1 MRVRWI
7 PVAIPLAA
15 AIQLAAAAVTD
26 ADRTKVYQ
34 SFRTQFDARHYQEA
48 LPIAE
53 RLVTL
58 TEEQYGADNRA
69 LVNPLTNL
77 GTTQYRLRDYPAAE
91 KSYLR
96 GVEILEATAGNGDR
110 QLLRP
115 LHGLGATYLAA
126 GQYEDGSVALK
137 RAIDL
142 SRNLDGLFNIEQLEI
157 LEPLIACYVAL
168 DAKAEAEKEHQYA
181 LRVAESAFGRTDG
194 RMLGPLDR
202 YARWL
207 ERIGRYTTARLLYA
221 RALSI
226 AEKSMGRGSVATVSP
241 LQGIARSYRL
251 EFLNGPEEEG
261 QDSEP
266 FGSNSG
272 MADSSNVL
280 RLNPDGERALRMA
293 LQTLDRNPPV
303 DHRRRGE
310 TLIELGDWFTSGG
323 AFTKGVEQYREA
335 WKELTQGGSTALLES
350 PRLIAYRPPPSSVLR
365 SSLTDENSEEHLV
378 EVKLTVTPEGRTADV
393 EASTSDAPEAMQK
406 SVQAAAKKARYS
418 PRFENGEPVATP
430 GVTLRE
436 RVLVRVKKSAES

>member
-7 PVAIPLAA
+7 PVALALAA
-15 AIQLAAAAVTD
+15 AVQLAGAAVSD
-26 ADRTKVYQ
+26 ADRTQVYQ

-53 RLVTL
+53 RLVSL

-77 GTTQYRLRDYPAAE
+77 GTTQYRLRDFPGAE

-96 GVEILEATAGNGDR
+96 SVEILEATAGNTDR

-126 GQYEDGSVALK
+126 GQFGDGSIALK

-142 SRNLDGLFNIEQLEI
+142 SRNLDGLFNVEQLEI
-157 LEPLIACYVAL
+157 LDPLIACYVAL
-168 DAKAEAEKEHQYA
+168 DATADAEKEHQYA
-181 LRVAESAFGRTDG
+181 LRIAENAFGRTDG

-226 AEKSMGRGSVATVSP
+226 AEKTGGRGSVATVAP

-261 QDSEP
+261 GETEP
-266 FGSNSG
+266 FGNNSL
-272 MADSSNVL
+272 ADSSNVL

-293 LQTLDRNPPV
+293 LQTLDRNQPV

-310 TLIELGDWFTSGG
+310 TLVELGDWFTSGG
-323 AFTKGVEQYREA
+323 AITKGVEQYREA
-335 WKELTQGGSTALLES
+335 WKELSLAGATGLLEA
-350 PRLIAYRPPPSSVLR
+350 PRLIAYRPPPSSVAR
-365 SSLTDENSEEHLV
+365 SSLNEDNSEEHFV

-393 EASTSDAPEAMQK
+393 EPADSDAPESMQK
-406 SVQAAAKKARYS
+406 SVQSAARKARYS
-418 PRFENGEPVATP
+418 PRFENGEPVATT

-436 RVLVRVKKSAES
+436 RVLVRTKKSET

>member
-1 MRVRWI
+1 M
-7 PVAIPLAA
+7 
-15 AIQLAAAAVTD
+15 QLAGAAVSD
-26 ADRTKVYQ
+26 ADRSQVYQ

-53 RLVTL
+53 RLVSL

-77 GTTQYRLRDYPAAE
+77 GTTQYRLHDYPAAE

-96 GVEILEATAGNGDR
+96 GVEILEATAGNADR

-126 GQYEDGSVALK
+126 GQYQDGSIALK

-142 SRNLDGLFNIEQLEI
+142 SRNLDGLFNVEQLEI

-168 DAKAEAEKEHQYA
+168 EATAEAEKEHQYA
-181 LRVAESAFGRTDG
+181 LRVAENAFGRTDG

-226 AEKSMGRGSVATVSP
+226 AEKTMGRGSVATVSP

-251 EFLNGPEEEG
+251 EFLNGPEEEN
-261 QDSEP
+261 QENTEP
-266 FGSNSG
+266 FGNG
-272 MADSSNVL
+272 TLADSSNVL

-293 LQTLDRNPPV
+293 LQTLDRSEPV
-303 DHRRRGE
+303 DHKRRGE
-310 TLIELGDWFTSGG
+310 TLVELGDWFTSGG

-335 WKELTQGGSTALLES
+335 WKELSLAGSTAILEA
-350 PRLIAYRPPPSSVLR
+350 PRLIAYRPPASSVTR
-365 SSLTDENSEEHLV
+365 SSLNEDNSKEHLV
-378 EVKLTVTPEGRTADV
+378 ELKLTVTPEGRTADIV
-393 EASTSDAPEAMQK
+393 PGDSDAPESMQK
-406 SVQAAAKKARYS
+406 SVQTAARKARYS

-436 RVLVRVKKSAES
+436 RVLVRTKKTAES

>member
-7 PVAIPLAA
+7 PVVIPLAA
-15 AIQLAAAAVTD
+15 AVQLATAAVTD
-26 ADRTKVYQ
+26 ADRTQVYQ
-34 SFRTQFDARHYQEA
+34 SFRTQFDARRYQEA

-53 RLVTL
+53 RLVAL

-91 KSYLR
+91 KNYLR
-96 GVEILEATAGNGDR
+96 SVEILEATAGATDR
-110 QLLRP
+110 QLMRP

-126 GQYEDGSVALK
+126 GQYEDGSIALK
-137 RAIDL
+137 RAVDL
-142 SRNLDGLFNIEQLEI
+142 SRNIDGLFNVEQLEI

-168 DAKAEAEKEHQYA
+168 DATADAEKEHQYA
-181 LRVAESAFGRTDG
+181 LRIAENSFGRTDG

-226 AEKSMGRGSVATVSP
+226 AERTAGRGSLQTVSP

-251 EFLNGPEEEG
+251 EFLNGPEQEG
-261 QDSEP
+261 GDGEP
-266 FGSNSG
+266 FGNASL
-272 MADSSNVL
+272 ADSSNVL

-293 LQTLDRNPPV
+293 LQTLERSQPV
-303 DHRRRGE
+303 DHQRRGE
-310 TLIELGDWFTSGG
+310 TFVELGDWFTSGG
-323 AFTKGVEQYREA
+323 AFTKGVENYREA
-335 WKELTQGGSTALLES
+335 WKELSQAGSTAVLDA
-350 PRLIAYRPPPSSVLR
+350 PRLIAYRPPPSSVQR
-365 SSLTDENSEEHLV
+365 SSLNVENSEEHFV
-378 EVKLTVTPEGRTADV
+378 EVKLTVTPEGRTSDV
-393 EASTSDAPEAMQK
+393 ELVSSDAPESMQK
-406 SVQAAAKKARYS
+406 SVLSSARKARYS
-418 PRFENGEPVATP
+418 PRFENGEPVATQ

-436 RVLVRVKKSAES
+436 RVLVRVKKGSA

>member
-1 MRVRWI
+1 M
-7 PVAIPLAA
+7 
-15 AIQLAAAAVTD
+15 QLAGAAVSD
-26 ADRTKVYQ
+26 ADRSQVYQ

-53 RLVTL
+53 RLVSL
-58 TEEQYGADNRA
+58 TEEQYGVDDRA

-77 GTTQYRLRDYPAAE
+77 GTTHYRLHDYPAAE

-96 GVEILEATAGNGDR
+96 GVEILEATAGNADR

-126 GQYEDGSVALK
+126 GQYEDGSIALK

-157 LEPLIACYVAL
+157 LEPLITCYVAL
-168 DAKAEAEKEHQYA
+168 DATAEAEKEHQYA

-207 ERIGRYTTARLLYA
+207 EKIGRYTTARLLYA

-226 AEKSMGRGSVATVSP
+226 AEKAMGRGSVATVSP

-251 EFLNGPEEEG
+251 EFLNGPEEEN
-261 QDSEP
+261 QDAEP
-266 FGSNSG
+266 FGNG
-272 MADSSNVL
+272 TLADSSNVL

-293 LQTLDRNPPV
+293 LQTLDRNEPV
-303 DHRRRGE
+303 DHKRRGE
-310 TLIELGDWFTSGG
+310 TLVELGDWFTSGG

-335 WKELTQGGSTALLES
+335 WKELSLAGSTALLDA
-350 PRLIAYRPPPSSVLR
+350 PRLIAYRPPSSSVMR
-365 SSLTDENSEEHLV
+365 SSLNSENSEEHFV
-378 EVKLTVTPEGRTADV
+378 ELKLTVTPEGRTADIV
-393 EASTSDAPEAMQK
+393 QGDTDAPESMQK
-406 SVQAAAKKARYS
+406 SVQTAARKARYS
-418 PRFENGEPVATP
+418 PRFEGGEPVATP

-436 RVLVRVKKSAES
+436 RVLVRVKKSNES

>member
-7 PVAIPLAA
+7 PALIPLAA
-15 AIQLAAAAVTD
+15 AVQLATAAVTD
-26 ADRTKVYQ
+26 ADRTQVYQ
-34 SFRTQFDARHYQEA
+34 TFRTQFDARRYQEA

-53 RLVTL
+53 RLVAL
-58 TEEQYGADNRA
+58 TEEQYGADDRA

-77 GTTQYRLRDYPAAE
+77 GTTHYRLRDYPAAE
-91 KSYLR
+91 KNYLR
-96 GVEILEATAGNGDR
+96 SVEILEATAGATDR
-110 QLLRP
+110 QLMRP

-126 GQYEDGSVALK
+126 GQYADGSIALK
-137 RAIDL
+137 RAVDL
-142 SRNLDGLFNIEQLEI
+142 SRNLDGLFNVEQLEI

-168 DAKAEAEKEHQYA
+168 DATADAEKEHQYA
-181 LRVAESAFGRTDG
+181 LRIAENAFGRTDG

-226 AEKSMGRGSVATVSP
+226 AERTAGRGSLQTVSP

-261 QDSEP
+261 GDSEP
-266 FGSNSG
+266 FGNASL
-272 MADSSNVL
+272 ADSSNVL

-293 LQTLDRNPPV
+293 LETLESSQPV

-310 TLIELGDWFTSGG
+310 TYVELGDWFTSGG
-323 AFTKGVEQYREA
+323 AFTKGVENYREA
-335 WKELTQGGSTALLES
+335 WKELSQAGSTATLDA
-350 PRLIAYRPPPSSVLR
+350 PRLIAYRPPPSSVQR
-365 SSLTDENSEEHLV
+365 SSLTEENSEEHFV

-393 EASTSDAPEAMQK
+393 ELASSDAPESMQK
-406 SVQAAAKKARYS
+406 SVLSSARKARYS

-436 RVLVRVKKSAES
+436 RVLVRVKKGSNS

>member
-1 MRVRWI
+1 MRVRRI
-7 PVAIPLAA
+7 PVAILLAA
-15 AIQLAAAAVTD
+15 AAQLACAAVTD
-26 ADRTKVYQ
+26 ADRTQVYQ
-34 SFRTQFDARHYQEA
+34 SFRTQFDARRYQEA

-58 TEEQYGADNRA
+58 TEEQYGAANRA
-69 LVNPLTNL
+69 MVNPLTNL
-77 GTTQYRLRDYPAAE
+77 GTTQYRLHDYPSAE

-96 GVEILEATAGNGDR
+96 SVEILEATTGNGDR

-126 GQYEDGSVALK
+126 GQYADGSVALK

-142 SRNLDGLFNIEQLEI
+142 SRNLDGLFNVDQLEI

-168 DAKAEAEKEHQYA
+168 EATADAEKEHQYA
-181 LRVAESAFGRTDG
+181 LRIAENAFGRTDG

-207 ERIGRYTTARLLYA
+207 EKIGRYTTARLLYA

-226 AEKSMGRGSVATVSP
+226 AEKNMGRGSLATVAP

-251 EFLNGPEEEG
+251 EFLNGPEEENA
-261 QDSEP
+261 DSEP
-266 FGSNSG
+266 FGNSSL
-272 MADSSNVL
+272 ADSSNVL

-293 LQTLDRNPPV
+293 LLTLDRSQPV

-310 TLIELGDWFTSGG
+310 TLVELGDWFTSGG
-323 AFTKGVEQYREA
+323 AFSKGVENYREA
-335 WKELTQGGSTALLES
+335 WKELTLAGSTALLEA

-365 SSLTDENSEEHLV
+365 SSLNEENSEEHFV
-378 EVKLTVTPEGRTADV
+378 EVRLTVTPEGRTADV
-393 EASTSDAPEAMQK
+393 VQSDSDAPESMQK
-406 SVQAAAKKARYS
+406 SVQSAVRKARYS
-418 PRFENGEPVATP
+418 PRFENGEPVATT

>member
-15 AIQLAAAAVTD
+15 AVHLATAAVTD
-26 ADRTKVYQ
+26 ADRTQVYQ
-34 SFRTQFDARHYQEA
+34 SFRTQFDARRYQEA

-53 RLVTL
+53 RLVAL

-77 GTTQYRLRDYPAAE
+77 GTTQYRLRDYPNAE
-91 KSYLR
+91 KNYLR
-96 GVEILEATAGNGDR
+96 SVEILEAKANATDR
-110 QLLRP
+110 QLMRP

-126 GQYEDGSVALK
+126 GQYEDGSIALK
-137 RAIDL
+137 RAVDL
-142 SRNLDGLFNIEQLEI
+142 SRNLDGLFNVEQLEI

-168 DAKAEAEKEHQYA
+168 DATADAEKEHQYA
-181 LRVAESAFGRTDG
+181 LRIAENAFGRTDG

-226 AEKSMGRGSVATVSP
+226 AERTAGRGSLQTVSP

-261 QDSEP
+261 ADGEP
-266 FGSNSG
+266 FGSASL
-272 MADSSNVL
+272 ADSSNVL

-293 LQTLDRNPPV
+293 LQTLERTEPV
-303 DHRRRGE
+303 DQRRRGE
-310 TLIELGDWFTSGG
+310 TFVELGDWFTSGG
-323 AFTKGVEQYREA
+323 AFTKGVENYREA
-335 WKELTQGGSTALLES
+335 WKALSQAGSTDVLEA
-350 PRLIAYRPPPSSVLR
+350 PRLIAYRPPPSSVQR
-365 SSLTDENSEEHLV
+365 SSLNEENSEEHFV
-378 EVKLTVTPEGRTADV
+378 EVKLTVTPEGRTTDV
-393 EASTSDAPEAMQK
+393 ELLSSDAPESMQK
-406 SVQAAAKKARYS
+406 SVLSSARKARYS

-430 GVTLRE
+430 GVALRE
-436 RVLVRVKKSAES
+436 RVLVRVKKGSNS